1 MYLPYLRGKQYE
13 LIALREYINK
23 NFNNNKIL
31 PIVEPVKPNL
41 AQLTKTLDAFEE
53 KENKIYLIIN
63 PLVGNFDTDLNKI
76 QQSLIDLFPK
86 YNYVKPALIISSE
99 SLKSLLLGIIK
110 NHDDICIIH
119 YDSIADKSLYPILK
133 QSEPIKY
140 HIFKAGN
147 RSYRYKVSENNKCVL
162 LTDCFPY
169 ELKNADY
176 PEDNPFSDEI
186 FFFLK
191 ENRQG
196 FSDYSIIRGTY
207 SDQGGPAY
215 TVAIH
220 LVYEADE
227 ELRVRHF
234 KSTIDH
240 DNQTNIGG
248 KFYEALQKMM
258 KWISTNKESVFHSN
272 GVNEFNDL
280 FNEKHYPGLGYLK
293 KISIIHHLE
302 LCNNI
307 LSRI

>member
-53 KENKIYLIIN
+53 KENKIYLIVN
-63 PLVGNFDTDLNKI
+63 PLVGDFDTDLNKI
-76 QQSLIDLFPK
+76 QESLLALFPK
-86 YNYVKPALIISSE
+86 YNYVKPALIISSGF
-99 SLKSLLLGIIK
+99 LKSLLLKFIK
-110 NHDDICIIH
+110 KHNDICIIH

-133 QSEPIKY
+133 KNKQIKF
-140 HIFKAGN
+140 HVFKAGS
-147 RSYRYKVSENNKCVL
+147 RHYRYQVSQNNKCVL

-169 ELKNADY
+169 ELRNVDY
-176 PEDNPFSDEI
+176 PDENPFSDEI
-186 FFFLK
+186 FFFSK
-191 ENRQG
+191 ENRKG
-196 FSDYSIIRGTY
+196 FSDYSIVCGTY
-207 SDQGGPAY
+207 SGQGGPAY

-220 LVYEADE
+220 LVYEADK

-234 KSTIDH
+234 KSKIDH
-240 DNQTNIGG
+240 DKQTNTGG
-248 KFYEALQKMM
+248 KFLEALENML
-258 KWISTNKESVFHSN
+258 KWINDNNDVVYNSTGIKEFQELYD
-272 GVNEFNDL
+272 NE
-280 FNEKHYPGLGYLK
+280 HYPGLGYLK

-307 LSRI
+307 LTK